1 MPLLVSACVKLIPL
15 HEVYYFYVVIGIESE
30 EVKSSVGQ
38 PTTLPIGLPD
48 VHKPD
53 ITWMKD
59 GRPVNHPVLPDG
71 SLFIINTDI
80 SDQGKYT
87 VTVTSHGSVASENI
101 QLTVC
106 NPQLPA
112 G

>member
-1 MPLLVSACVKLIPL
+1 M
-15 HEVYYFYVVIGIESE
+15 
-30 EVKSSVGQ
+30 KSSVGQ

-48 VHKPD
+48 IHKPE

-71 SLFIINTDI
+71 SLFITNTDI
-80 SDQGKYT
+80 CDQGKYT

-101 QLTVC
+101 QLIVC

-112 G
+112 GLTAIDAH

>member
-1 MPLLVSACVKLIPL
+1 MHNVSIILAIS
-15 HEVYYFYVVIGIESE
+15 IESD
-30 EVKSSVGQ
+30 KMDTSVGQ
-38 PTTLPIGLPD
+38 PTTLFIEFPD
-48 VHKPD
+48 LHQPEVS
-53 ITWMKD
+53 WLKD

-87 VTVTSHGSVASENI
+87 VTVSSDGNVASETI
-101 QLTVC
+101 QLTVH
-106 NPQLPA
+106 NPQLPV

>member
-1 MPLLVSACVKLIPL
+1 MEL
-15 HEVYYFYVVIGIESE
+15 E
-30 EVKSSVGQ
+30 EANSSVGQ
-38 PTTLPIGLPD
+38 PTTLPIALPD
-48 VHKPD
+48 VHEPE

-71 SLFIINTDI
+71 SLFIPNTDV
-80 SDQGKYT
+80 SDQGIYT
-87 VTVTSHGSVASENI
+87 VTVASYGSFASESI
-101 QLTVC
+101 QLVVH